1 MKIYGLQKLTLLDYP
16 GRTACTVF
24 LAGCDLRCPF
34 CHNYE
39 LATHEAQPVMDEEE
53 LIGFLGHRKGLL
65 DGVVFTGGEPVLSPG
80 LPSLMKR
87 VKDMGFLAKLDT
99 NGMHPDILED
109 IVSEGLA
116 DYVAMDIKNS
126 PEKYAVTS
134 GIPAER
140 LDMSA
145 LRRSISTVKALGERG
160 EFRTTVVA
168 GFHEES
174 DFEAIGHEL
183 EGAWQYYLQPF
194 VDRDTVPFGD
204 LAAPSSENLLK
215 YAEIAKKF
223 IKNVEIRGL

>member
-24 LAGCDLRCPF
+24 LGGCDLRCPF

-39 LATHEAQPVMDEEE
+39 LATGAADPVMDEDE
-53 LIGFLGHRKGLL
+53 LIEFLGHRKGLL
-65 DGVVFTGGEPVLSPG
+65 DGVVFTGGEPALSLG
-80 LPSLMKR
+80 LPSLMRR

-109 IVSEGLA
+109 ILSAELA

-140 LDMSA
+140 LDLGA
-145 LRRSISTVKALGERG
+145 LKRSIKAVKALGERG
-160 EFRTTVVA
+160 EFRTTVVD

-194 VDRDTVPFGD
+194 VDRDTVPFSG
-204 LAAPSSENLLK
+204 LGAPSSENLRK